1 MRCASMRKMIFVE
14 SVESGTKMLVLGFF
28 LKKQQKKSREDSA
41 FIHKRDRRKN
51 ALCVGVHMDNIRSQ
65 HTLCK
70 RMTDVCAGHIALVY
84 RGHK

>member
-14 SVESGTKMLVLGFF
+14 SVESGVKMLVLGF
-28 LKKQQKKSREDSA
+28 KKKKSREDSA

>member
-1 MRCASMRKMIFVE
+1 
-14 SVESGTKMLVLGFF
+14 MLVLVF
-28 LKKQQKKSREDSA
+28 LKNKNKISPVKTA
-41 FIHKRDRRKN
+41 FIHKRDRCKKN
-51 ALCVGVHMDNIRSQ
+51 ALFVGVHMDNIRSQ

>member
-14 SVESGTKMLVLGFF
+14 SVESGVKMLVLGF
-28 LKKQQKKSREDSA
+28 KKKKKKSREDSA

>member
-1 MRCASMRKMIFVE
+1 
-14 SVESGTKMLVLGFF
+14 MLNLDEDACVSLF
-28 LKKQQKKSREDSA
+28 KKQKQNKSREDSA
-41 FIHKRDRRKN
+41 FIHKRDRCKKN
-51 ALCVGVHMDNIRSQ
+51 ALFVGVHMDNIRSQ

>member
-1 MRCASMRKMIFVE
+1 MKTVLLSIK
-14 SVESGTKMLVLGFF
+14 GTDV
-28 LKKQQKKSREDSA
+28 
-41 FIHKRDRRKN
+41 KN